1 MIKPYEIRICLAD
14 NILNLRDVVGHFIKE
29 PYFVVEYADGSR
41 EMWNND
47 VIEFIAISKEWQ
59 NEDEIQE

>member
-1 MIKPYEIRICLAD
+1 MIKPYDIELCLT
-14 NILNLRDVVGHFIKE
+14 NSVSNLEDVVGHFIKE

-47 VIEFIAISKEWQ
+47 IIELIIISKEWKD
-59 NEDEIQE
+59 DE